1 VKAPIPKGQLPAATT
16 ICNSPDNADPT
27 TKTVDLDPGIFV
39 SYDWFKNDVSLAYTS
54 RVYTANSEG
63 KYRVDLINTYGCT
76 NSNLIN
82 VVNDCEPLV
91 SAPNAFRPGS
101 HEAKNKD
108 FYIFS
113 FFITDN
119 FEVVIFNRWGEPV
132 FESKD
137 KNFKWNGGYNN
148 NTGQPL
154 PGGTYAYVLRYVSS
168 FHPDQGVLEQRGG
181 VVLLR

>member
-1 VKAPIPKGQLPAATT
+1 
-16 ICNSPDNADPT
+16 
-27 TKTVDLDPGIFV
+27 
-39 SYDWFKNDVSLAYTS
+39 
-54 RVYTANSEG
+54 
-63 KYRVDLINTYGCT
+63 
-76 NSNLIN
+76 
-82 VVNDCEPLV
+82 
-91 SAPNAFRPGS
+91 
-101 HEAKNKD
+101 
-108 FYIFS
+108 
-113 FFITDN
+113 
-119 FEVVIFNRWGEPV
+119 VIFNRWGEPV